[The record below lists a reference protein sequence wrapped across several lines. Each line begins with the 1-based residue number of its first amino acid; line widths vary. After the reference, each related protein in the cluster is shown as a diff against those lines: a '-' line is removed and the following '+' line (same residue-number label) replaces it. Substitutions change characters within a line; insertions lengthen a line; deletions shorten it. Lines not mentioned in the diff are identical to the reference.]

1 MPALSR
7 QLSGAGG
14 AAAGALVVL
23 PPLSRLA
30 EHLFS
35 FHMIQH
41 LLLIGVAAPL
51 LAYASGGGPLR
62 RLRLMRPLTRPV
74 PAWTLFVG
82 VFLFWHGPAAMR
94 WATEREASRLVEFT
108 TLLAAGWLFWR
119 MVLQPGAPHAPALG
133 ARALA
138 VMTAAMVTDLPGVI
152 MIFSPRAYCSMPKED
167 AAHWGLTVLEDQQI
181 AGLLMWVP
189 ANLIFFGIT
198 IGLFARWMS
207 DATPRSPNPARPQPP
222 SQSVANL

>member
-7 QLSGAGG
+7 PLSAAGG
-14 AAAGALVVL
+14 TAASAVVVL

-51 LAYASGGGPLR
+51 LAYASGAGPLR
-62 RLRLMRPLTRPV
+62 LLRLVRPLTRPV
-74 PAWTLFVG
+74 TAWTLFVG
-82 VFLFWHGPAAMR
+82 VFLVWHWPAALR
-94 WATEREASRLVEFT
+94 WAAEREGSRLLEFT
-108 TLLAAGWLFWR
+108 TILGAGWLFWR
-119 MVLQPGAPHAPALG
+119 MVLQPGVSHGAALG

-138 VMTAAMVTDLPGVI
+138 VPTAAIVTDLPGVI
-152 MIFSPRAYCSMPKED
+152 MVFSPQAYCSMPKED

-189 ANLIFFGIT
+189 ANLVFFGIA
-198 IGLFARWMS
+198 IGLLARWMS
-207 DATPRSPNPARPQPP
+207 EETPKFPHPLPPQQP
-222 SQSVANL
+222 SHTVGNS